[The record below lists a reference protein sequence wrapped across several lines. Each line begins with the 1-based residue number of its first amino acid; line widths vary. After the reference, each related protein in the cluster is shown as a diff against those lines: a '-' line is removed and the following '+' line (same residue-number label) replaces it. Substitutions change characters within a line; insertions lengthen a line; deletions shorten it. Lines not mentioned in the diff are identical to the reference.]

1 MRLLAAS
8 LALVL
13 AAAQA
18 GAAHW
23 MKTHALAP
31 YGESWN
37 SELVVAD
44 LAAAQPPGG
53 KGGGKAGGKLV
64 QPLALMAA
72 GEGVQQ
78 VSLVVDPKRT
88 KALTKALRK
97 LGALT
102 EPRVHRSQLAAEAL
116 DVKEKLAALLKERS
130 EQEAAYKKI
139 PATAQAVDEIIAHL
153 TDAQAAATAGRS
165 AVLWNL
171 TVRRR

>member
-1 MRLLAAS
+1 MIILAAS
-8 LALVL
+8 LALML
-13 AAAQA
+13 APAPAS
-18 GAAHW
+18 AAHW

-44 LAAAQPPGG
+44 LAAALPEVE
-53 KGGGKAGGKLV
+53 KAVTKAGGRLV
-64 QPLALMAA
+64 QPLSVMAA

-78 VSLVVDPKRT
+78 VMLTVEPKRA

-97 LGALT
+97 LGTLG
-102 EPRVHRSQLAAEAL
+102 EPRVSASQLASETL
-116 DVKEKLAALLKERS
+116 DIKEKLAALLKERS
-130 EQEAAYKKI
+130 EQEAAYRKI